1 LVLLSALAI
10 IVLILGLGFG
20 LTSSS
25 HQETKEDGKDDV
37 SGDVTISDKVV
48 DQSTQT
54 PPQSKEPVLS
64 NVGTYYKAAVASD
77 GKPCAKIGS

>member
-1 LVLLSALAI
+1 MLLSALGI

-25 HQETKEDGKDDV
+25 QKETTEDGKADV
-37 SGDVTISDKVV
+37 PGNVTISDNVV
-48 DQSTQT
+48 NKSPQP
-54 PPQSKEPVLS
+54 PPQSKESVLS
-64 NVGTYYKAAVASD
+64 NVGTYRKAAVASD